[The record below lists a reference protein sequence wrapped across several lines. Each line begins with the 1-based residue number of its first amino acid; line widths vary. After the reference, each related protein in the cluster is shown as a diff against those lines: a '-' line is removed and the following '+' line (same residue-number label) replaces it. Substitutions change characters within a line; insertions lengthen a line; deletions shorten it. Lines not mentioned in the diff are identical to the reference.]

1 VDESET
7 SGHPSFLAM
16 KGIILAGGTGTRLYP
31 VTYVVSK
38 QLLPIYSKPMIY
50 YPLSSLMLAGIRE
63 IAIITT
69 PSDAPLYQQLLG
81 DGSQWGVELQY
92 FVQSKPEGLAQAFL
106 ITDAFI
112 AGGPSALILGDN
124 IFYGHGFSEE
134 LRSAASRNGGAS
146 VFAYWVKDP
155 QRYGV
160 VELDRSGKPV
170 TIEEKPEKPRSNY
183 AVTGLYFF
191 DSRAVVFARNVK
203 RSSRG
208 EFEITGIIQQYLDEG
223 SLRVSLLS
231 RGFAWLDT
239 GTPESLLHAANFVQ
253 ALEERQGLRIACPE
267 EIAFRNG
274 WISINDMVRLAEPLR
289 KTPYGE
295 YLLQLV
301 AEEKERQ

>member
-1 VDESET
+1 
-7 SGHPSFLAM
+7 M